1 MSIETKEQ
9 IENLNRS
16 CAKEAID
23 LVKNENSACD
33 VRIAENIIE
42 QVYWNL
48 LPDEMYDHWQEFHGD
63 AKKRYCY

>member
-23 LVKNENSACD
+23 LVKSANSACD